1 MKRKADIR
9 SAGFVRI
16 EHIAHKPDKELAEAV
31 RQIVKET
38 LEELEAFKAKA
49 ASTEAERV
57 AKKQHLKTL
66 SLPPR
71 SNDD

>member
-9 SAGFVRI
+9 AAAMARI
-16 EHIAHKPDKELAEAV
+16 EQLVKKPDAELAEAV
-31 RQIVKET
+31 RRIVDET
-38 LEELEAFKAKA
+38 LETLEAFKTETARVEA
-49 ASTEAERV
+49 ARV

-66 SLPPR
+66 SPPPR